1 MGHTKLEKVI
11 SRIGELPTMP
21 ETAAEVIRLTGD
33 PEVDIGEV
41 GEVIHRDAALAAEIL
56 KVSNSAFYGMRQVIG
71 TIKLALVILGV
82 WEVRNVVLAVSVID
96 AFGDKDKLRELT
108 RDGFWEHSFRV
119 GAIAK
124 RLGSHLELSFQG
136 EDFVAGLLHDIGKL
150 VLLNQLEEEYRSIY
164 NASKQ
169 GGGNLSALEMDA
181 LGFDHADAGAALLRF
196 WDMPE
201 ALADALAFHH
211 ARDDQALAD
220 AKDPKLAALVRI
232 ANLAAHDDWTPEAE
246 ATPRS
251 CADEEAWALLLEFRG
266 PLDENDRR
274 ALLNGFCEEVGAMAP
289 VAL

>member
-1 MGHTKLEKVI
+1 MGHTNLEKII
-11 SRIGELPTMP
+11 SRIGDLPTMP

-33 PEVDIGEV
+33 PEVDISEV
-41 GEVIHRDAALAAEIL
+41 GEVIQRDAALAAEIL
-56 KVSNSAFYGMRQVIG
+56 KVSNSAFYGMRQVVG

-119 GAIAK
+119 GALAK

-150 VLLNQLEEEYRSIY
+150 LLLNQLDEEYRSIY
-164 NASKQ
+164 NASMQ
-169 GGGNLSALEMDA
+169 GEEDLPTLERNA
-181 LGFDHADAGAALLRF
+181 LGFDHADAGAALVRC
-196 WDMPE
+196 WDMPD

-220 AKDPKLAALVRI
+220 AKDPKLAALVRV

-246 ATPRS
+246 AMPLS
-251 CADEEAWALLLEFRG
+251 CTDEEAWALLLEFRN
-266 PLDENDRR
+266 PLDNNGRR
-274 ALLNGFCEEVGAMAP
+274 ELLNGFCQEVVGMAP
-289 VAL
+289 MAI